1 MNMIRYGLGTLILA
15 RLPGMPDVNAL
26 LAHISKG
33 D

>member
-1 MNMIRYGLGTLILA
+1 MDMILHGLGTLILA

-26 LAHISKG
+26 LAHISQG